1 MSMMHRLCKIYVSTL
16 YDIEQI
22 YILHSFLQKLVNDI
36 IFKFF
41 IKFWIQRSYGDFEV
55 VKNKHFSKRLGCNK
69 IVKLH
74 IDILFWFRRK

>member
-1 MSMMHRLCKIYVSTL
+1 MSMMYRLCKIYVSTL

-41 IKFWIQRSYGDFEV
+41 IKF
-55 VKNKHFSKRLGCNK
+55 
-69 IVKLH
+69 
-74 IDILFWFRRK
+74 